1 MLEEILREH
10 GANGTTLVVCIAA
23 AWRFARSALRAY
35 TERTDA
41 IGEAIGAAH
50 SATAAIEA
58 AATACEKNQRQ
69 KLDRNEFRDVG

>member
-1 MLEEILREH
+1 MLEELLREH
-10 GANGTTLVVCIAA
+10 GANGTTLILCLVA

-69 KLDRNEFRDVG
+69 KVDRGEFLEVG